1 MYSAHREAV
10 RPSIMGVAIAIAVT
24 YAVLFGALG
33 PLGTGVRLSFF
44 VRLYIVGLCMVV
56 DLVTCYGGFLMTL
69 YLMRSRAPLHTALAL
84 VPAAL
89 IFAMTCTAVA
99 YTGLHLAEPGR
110 RIPISVLPSTYL
122 VFVLVL
128 LSSAAILYYVL
139 HLRLN
144 SLRSAGHREASFPS
158 AYLHNAASSSA
169 NRANT
174 GGVQGTAAADDETG
188 MAADAASGEQSRREP
203 QIDLFR
209 RLPSRVGNDILYLEA
224 SGHYIKVLT
233 RSGSVVIRMRLTD
246 AVTELG
252 TQGMRIHRSY
262 WAAYGHMTGLQRRD
276 RRMLLCLTGGHELP
290 ISRSVISAVRKAIEE
305 RTGL

>member
-1 MYSAHREAV
+1 MHSAHREAV
-10 RPSIMGVAIAIAVT
+10 RPSIVGVAIVIAAT
-24 YAVLFGALG
+24 YAALFAALG
-33 PLGTGVRLSFF
+33 PLGTGVRLGFF
-44 VRLYIVGLCMVV
+44 VRLYIAGLCMVV
-56 DLVTCYGGFLMTL
+56 DLVTCYSGFLVTL

-89 IFAMTCTAVA
+89 ILAATCTAVA
-99 YTGLHLAEPGR
+99 YTGVHLAEPGR
-110 RIPISVLPSTYL
+110 QIPISVLPSTYL

-128 LSSAAILYYVL
+128 LSSAAILYYVV

-144 SLRSAGHREASFPS
+144 SLRSTSDREASFPS
-158 AYLHNAASSSA
+158 AYLHNAASRSA

-174 GGVQGTAAADDETG
+174 VGVQGTAAADDETG
-188 MAADAASGEQSRREP
+188 MAANAASAEQSRPEP
-203 QIDLFR
+203 QTHFFG

-224 SGHYIKVLT
+224 SGHYIDVFT
-233 RSGSVVIRMRLTD
+233 SAGSAVIRMRLTD

-262 WAAYGHMTGLQRRD
+262 WAAYGHMTKLLRRD

-290 ISRSVISAVRKAIEE
+290 ISRSLITAVRKAI
-305 RTGL
+305 